1 MTEQQLPKQWSH
13 ERIQDAI
20 RFHENQSG
28 AEAVVEMAT
37 AIAEGRAFRTVL
49 VPVELE
55 DQVLMFIKNLG
66 GRAMPR
72 SNRAATVVAENRKGY
87 E

>member
-1 MTEQQLPKQWSH
+1 MIEQQLPKQWSH
-13 ERIQDAI
+13 QRIQDAI

-28 AEAVVEMAT
+28 AEAVVEMET
-37 AIAEGRAFRTVL
+37 AIVEGRAFRTML

-55 DQVLMFIKNLG
+55 EQVLMLIEHLG
-66 GRAMPR
+66 VRTMPQ
-72 SNRAATVVAENRKGY
+72 SNRVATIVAENRKGY